1 MKNEINKYIDLIK
14 DNNLAKSK
22 KILEDSNL
30 SVDTLEDQLKEIKKI
45 YKDIKQNIDILKNRE
60 NIKIE
65 KIGSY
70 NLIYLLANNYPG
82 KALKLFIDE
91 QKKSHPKESIIVLV
105 STDQNKVSIIV
116 GITDDLINI
125 YDATNIVKVA
135 SNIVGGK
142 GGGGRKDLAQAG
154 GNIPDNTDKIY
165 DEIKKEVLKLT

>member
-1 MKNEINKYIDLIK
+1 LIK
-14 DNNLAKSK
+14 DINPQTIYNFNFEKNL
-22 KILEDSNL
+22 E
-30 SVDTLEDQLKEIKKI
+30 EQLKEIKKI
-45 YKDIKQNIDILKNRE
+45 YNDNKQNMDITKNKE

-105 STDQNKVSIIV
+105 STDKNKVSIIV
-116 GITDDLINI
+116 GITEDLTNI

-135 SNIVGGK
+135 SSIVGGK

-154 GNIPDNTDKIY
+154 GNLPDNADKIY
-165 DEIKKEVLKLT
+165 NEIKKEVLKLT